1 MRLVSSIQL
10 LCSFVIVVGQHRY
23 KPAQCVPPEQK
34 YHGDTLLVQITN
46 YIFRVF
52 QNSLEKNTMLE
63 VMARHIFNIW

>member
-52 QNSLEKNTMLE
+52 QNSLEKHN
-63 VMARHIFNIW
+63 AGSYGQAHI